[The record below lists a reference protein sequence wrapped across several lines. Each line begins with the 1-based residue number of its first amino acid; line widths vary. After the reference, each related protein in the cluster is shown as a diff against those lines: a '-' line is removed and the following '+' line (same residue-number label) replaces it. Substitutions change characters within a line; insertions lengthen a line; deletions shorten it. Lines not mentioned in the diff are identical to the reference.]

1 MPYFG
6 VLLCFPLFVALNFGL
21 LLLLLLQLFILM
33 MVITVMVV
41 VTAAVVMV
49 VCVFVCKRD
58 REQSREIT

>member
-41 VTAAVVMV
+41 VVAAAVVMV
-49 VCVFVCKRD
+49 VCVFLCVK
-58 REQSREIT
+58 EIGNRAER